1 MALRMLSPA
10 VRVEA
15 VSRLYE
21 SPPED
26 GSDQPSY
33 YNAACSVVTE
43 LTPELLLAQVKRVE
57 QAIGRR
63 PAARWAARPIDI
75 DIALYDDLVME
86 SAALTI
92 PHPRLEGRAF
102 VVRPLLDLDGG
113 LVNPATG
120 RSLGALPAARVELA
134 LVADGEWW
142 RDARAV
148 GVRADSP

>member
-1 MALRMLSPA
+1 MALRMLPPA

-26 GSDQPSY
+26 GSEQPSY

-43 LTPELLLAQVKRVE
+43 LAPELLLAHVKRVE

-63 PAARWAARPIDI
+63 PAARWSARPIDI
-75 DIALYDDLVME
+75 DIALYHDLILE
-86 SAALTI
+86 SEDLTI
-92 PHPRLEGRAF
+92 PHPRLEARAF
-102 VVRPLLDLDGG
+102 VVRPLLDLDGR

-120 RSLGALPAARVELA
+120 RPLRDLPAAGVELT
-134 LVADGEWW
+134 LVAEGEWW
-142 RDARAV
+142 RDARSV
-148 GVRADSP
+148 GLPPASP